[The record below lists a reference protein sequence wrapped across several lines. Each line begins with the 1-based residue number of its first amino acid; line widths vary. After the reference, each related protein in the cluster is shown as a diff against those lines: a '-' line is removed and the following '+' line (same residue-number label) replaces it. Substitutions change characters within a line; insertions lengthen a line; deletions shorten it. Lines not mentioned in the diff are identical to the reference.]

1 MSGRRRET
9 RLEMINSEGVIKVL
23 RDVMVRRGDGREFV
37 ARSSE
42 GAVTGEILTIQF
54 ASDGYAPV
62 PVRVIAS
69 TPILL
74 DGSLQHQ
81 LRLTTLVG
89 KASASLGAVPDG
101 ALEAK

>member
-1 MSGRRRET
+1 MSGRRRES
-9 RLEMINSEGVIKVL
+9 RLEMINAEGVIKVL
-23 RDVMVRRGDGREFV
+23 RDVMVRRGDGRELV

-42 GAVTGEILTIQF
+42 AAVTGEILTIQF

-69 TPILL
+69 TPILI

-89 KASASLGAVPDG
+89 NASAPVSALPDG
-101 ALEAK
+101 ALEAE

>member
-1 MSGRRRET
+1 MSGRRRES
-9 RLEMINSEGVIKVL
+9 RLEMTSAEGVIKVL

-42 GAVTGEILTIQF
+42 AAVTGEVLTIQF

-62 PVRVIAS
+62 PVRVLAS

-89 KASASLGAVPDG
+89 QAPAPVDALRDG
-101 ALEAK
+101 DVEAE

>member
-1 MSGRRRET
+1 MSGRRRES
-9 RLEMINSEGVIKVL
+9 RLEMISAEGVIKVL
-23 RDVMVRRGDGREFV
+23 RDVMVRRGEGRELV

-42 GAVTGEILTIQF
+42 AAVAGEILTIQF
-54 ASDGYAPV
+54 ASHGYAPV

-81 LRLTTLVG
+81 LRLTTVVG
-89 KASASLGAVPDG
+89 KDSAPVDPVRDG
-101 ALEAK
+101 DLEAE